1 MSRSHDV
8 KYVCPYCGKEFEITV
23 YDAVNADEDEDLRDR
38 CMSGEIFRQTCPHC
52 HKEFL
57 VQNELLYTDPYHK
70 FVIFVSQKPVPK
82 AVSEMAG
89 GPLVKRG
96 YKLRRCSTVKE
107 FTEKIAVFEDG
118 ADDIQVELAKYDSF
132 IEFVDN
138 KKGTAQDVT
147 SVDYERCENGVM
159 KINVRTHD
167 RGMAFLI
174 PLTML
179 EEEIDASAED
189 LKVDPTEFALVNSE
203 WILSLFRKAEGQA

>member
-8 KYVCPYCGKEFEITV
+8 KYVCPYCGKAFEITV
-23 YDAVNADEDEDLRDR
+23 YDAVNAEIDKDLRDR
-38 CMSGEIFRQTCPHC
+38 CLSGEIFQQTCPHC
-52 HKEFL
+52 RKEFL

-70 FVIFVSQKPVPK
+70 FVIFVSQQPVPK
-82 AVSEMAG
+82 AVSAMVG
-89 GPLVKRG
+89 GPLVKKG

-107 FTEKIAVFEDG
+107 FTEKIAVLEDEV
-118 ADDIQVELAKYDSF
+118 DDIQVELAKYDSF

-138 KKGTAQDVT
+138 KKGTAQDIT

-179 EEEIDASAED
+179 EEEIDASSESF
-189 LKVDPTEFALVNSE
+189 KVDSEEFALVNST
-203 WILSLFRKAEGQA
+203 WILSLFQKPQGQA